1 MSAEQYILDSWA
13 VLAWLE
19 NEPSKK
25 IVTDLL
31 RQAEHDEIT
40 LWMTVINIGEVLYI
54 TEREKALSDAQTA
67 LAIIDSLPIKQVEAS
82 RTLALQAAHYKAR
95 YRMSYADCFALALA
109 KQLQGTL
116 VTGDPE
122 LRNQQE
128 AEVLWIGPG
137 E

>member
-1 MSAEQYILDSWA
+1 VSAEQYVLDSWA

-25 IVTDLL
+25 IVSDLL

-40 LWMTVINIGEVLYI
+40 LWMTVINIGKVLYI
-54 TEREKALSDAQTA
+54 TEREKSLSDAQTA
-67 LAIIDSLPIKQVEAS
+67 LAIMDSVPIKQVEAS
-82 RTLALQAAHYKAR
+82 RTLALQAAHYKAKF
-95 YRMSYADCFALALA
+95 RMSYADCFALALA
-109 KQLQGTL
+109 KQLQATL

-122 LRNQQE
+122 LRDQQE
-128 AEVLWIGPG
+128 AQVLWMGPT

>member
-1 MSAEQYILDSWA
+1 MSAEQYVLDSWA

-25 IVTDLL
+25 IVSDLL

-40 LWMTVINIGEVLYI
+40 LWMTVINIGKVLYI
-54 TEREKALSDAQTA
+54 TEREKSLSDAQTA
-67 LAIIDSLPIKQVEAS
+67 LAIMDSVPIKQVEAS
-82 RTLALQAAHYKAR
+82 RTLALQAAHYKAKF
-95 YRMSYADCFALALA
+95 RMSYADCFALALA
-109 KQLQGTL
+109 KQLQATL

-122 LRNQQE
+122 LRDQQE
-128 AEVLWIGPG
+128 AQVLWMGPT